1 MLFPVKQLMRKRK
14 VTDLKILLKETEK
27 RLVFSDAPDVDAAE
41 MLFKATGFFRND
53 ILLCPVREVSEESLA
68 LFEEF
73 VSRREKGYPLQYILG
88 EWDFYGNTFYV
99 NEGVLIPRNETE
111 QIADEACL
119 FLKNKKNKVVFDL
132 CTGSGC
138 IGLSVA
144 AKNPSC
150 EVYLFDIAPEA
161 LDCAKRNLEKLSIS
175 NVKILDFDIFH
186 GFEKTGLP
194 APDVILSNPPYVTR
208 EEFETL
214 QTEIFYEPERAI
226 VCEGDG
232 LDFYRCIAEKWLS
245 YLNDSGFFML
255 ESGEE
260 QPEKI
265 VEILKNTES
274 YNKYN
279 VLCCDDMYGVCR
291 FVKGG

>member
-1 MLFPVKQLMRKRK
+1 M
-14 VTDLKILLKETEK
+14 TDLKALLKETEK
-27 RLVFSDAPDVDAAE
+27 RLTFSDAPDVDAAE
-41 MLFKATGFFRND
+41 MLKKATGLGRYDVLMN
-53 ILLCPVREVSEESLA
+53 PVRKIDDESLR
-68 LFEEF
+68 LFEEY
-73 VSRREKGYPLQYILG
+73 VSKRASGYPLQYILG
-88 EWDFYGNTFYV
+88 EWDFYGNTFFV

-111 QIADEACL
+111 QIADEACV
-119 FLKNKKNKVVFDL
+119 FLKNKKNKVIFDL

-150 EVYLFDIAPEA
+150 EVYLFDISPFA
-161 LDCAKRNLEKLSIS
+161 LDCAQRNREKLGLS
-175 NVKILDFDIFH
+175 NVKILDFDIFC

-194 APDVILSNPPYVTR
+194 NPDMILSNPPYVTK

-214 QTEIFYEPERAI
+214 QTEIFFEPETAI

-232 LDFYRCIAEKWLS
+232 LDFYRCIAEKWLP
-245 YLNDSGFFML
+245 YLNEGGFFML

-260 QPEKI
+260 QPGKI
-265 VEILKNTES
+265 VDIMKNTS
-274 YNKYN
+274 AFNYDKYI
-279 VLCCDDMYGVCR
+279 VECEDDLYGVCR